1 MPQEELQRE
10 PLPHFVR
17 LKTTPEM
24 TKVAANL
31 VIAKK
36 AIAEIGKIEARLLA
50 GDVSQEEFK
59 LAMQETAN
67 FAKIVQK
74 KAAETA
80 SMMAKVKAQVQ
91 KYKGSLKN
99 AVD

>member
-1 MPQEELQRE
+1 
-10 PLPHFVR
+10 
-17 LKTTPEM
+17 M

-50 GDVSQEEFK
+50 EDVSQEDFK

-67 FAKIVQK
+67 FAKIVEK
-74 KAAETA
+74 KASDTA
-80 SMMAKVKAQVQ
+80 KIMATVRAQVQ
-91 KYKGSLKN
+91 KYKGSLQD
-99 AVD
+99 AID